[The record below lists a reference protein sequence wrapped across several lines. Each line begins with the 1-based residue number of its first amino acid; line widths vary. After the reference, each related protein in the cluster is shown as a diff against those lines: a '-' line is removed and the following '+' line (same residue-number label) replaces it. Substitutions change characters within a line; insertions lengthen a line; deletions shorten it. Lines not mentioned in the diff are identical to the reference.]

1 MNVYRIIGIGT
12 VLEVEAVSPEVA
24 EAIVIEQLPGVRVEQ
39 MMTRRIR

>member
-24 EAIVIEQLPGVRVEQ
+24 EAIVIEQLPNVQVEQ